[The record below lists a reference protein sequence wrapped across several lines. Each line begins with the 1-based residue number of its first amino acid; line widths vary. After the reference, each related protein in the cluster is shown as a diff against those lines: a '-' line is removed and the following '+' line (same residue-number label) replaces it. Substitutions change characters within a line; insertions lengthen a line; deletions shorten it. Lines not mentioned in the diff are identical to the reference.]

1 MQMNHH
7 QHAPMLAVPRIAC
20 IYCALMIDMLVALAI
35 YIEWHW
41 YGKPI
46 RSTDGIWGEKKKIEA
61 SVDWKTGR
69 NIRGEMGGG

>member
-35 YIEWHW
+35 YNSGIGMENQ
-41 YGKPI
+41 YG
-46 RSTDGIWGEKKKIEA
+46 RQSVFGERKKIEA
-61 SVDWKTGR
+61 SVDWNTGR